1 MKGGRDPLSSS
12 RKRDFPILR
21 QLDQC
26 DGVLILLLFISK
38 LMKQLL
44 DSVFVIS
51 EIINKVSVS
60 IDCKQSLVFL
70 CKLLHAKPKHAS
82 GALDKIRTRWILRE
96 KADCKQSMVSRVSVI
111 INLGLRITVTSTL
124 ASYSGYHKNLIQ

>member
-1 MKGGRDPLSSS
+1 
-12 RKRDFPILR
+12 
-21 QLDQC
+21 
-26 DGVLILLLFISK
+26 
-38 LMKQLL
+38 MKQLL

-51 EIINKVSVS
+51 GIINKVSVS
-60 IDCKQSLVFL
+60 IDCEQSLVFL
-70 CKLLHAKPKHAS
+70 CKLLHAKPKQAS

-96 KADCKQSMVSRVSVI
+96 KADCKQSKVSRVSVI